1 VHQRAGVVVD
11 VGNVPVG
18 LNTTDGALLS
28 LLQRRFNR
36 FLSAD
41 LLPEFQFDVTVVP
54 AGSFDPDADLRV
66 GTLGGGRWTLQRGDF
81 QAEWNARTRRGWIRQ
96 TLNPYA
102 IDSVLR
108 IVHTLVLAAEGG
120 FLLHASSAVR
130 AGRAVLFTGPS
141 GSGKTT
147 IARLAPPDVTLLTD
161 EISYVRRTG
170 DRYTAFGTPFA
181 GELGDGGH
189 RVSAPIAALYRLDRG
204 PDNVR
209 EPLRQADAVRT
220 LMRNILFFADDRSL
234 TSDLL
239 DSACAFAAAVPAFRL
254 AFAPDA
260 RVWDTL

>member
-1 VHQRAGVVVD
+1 VVD
-11 VGNVPVG
+11 VGNIPVG

-28 LLQRRFNR
+28 LLQRRFDR
-36 FLSAD
+36 FLSAG
-41 LLPEFQFDVTVVP
+41 LPPEFQFDVTVVP
-54 AGSFDPDADLRV
+54 TGSFDPDADLRV
-66 GTLGGGRWTLQRGDF
+66 STSGGRWTLRRGDF
-81 QAEWNARTRRGWIRQ
+81 HAEWDTGNRRGWIRQ

-102 IDSVLR
+102 VDSILR
-108 IVHTLVLAAEGG
+108 IVHTLVLAPEGG

-130 AGRAVLFTGPS
+130 DGRAMLFTGPS

-161 EISYVRRTG
+161 EISYVRRTAG
-170 DRYTAFGTPFA
+170 GYTAFGTPFA
-181 GELGDGGH
+181 GELGESGQ

-209 EPLRQADAVRT
+209 EPLSQADTVRT

-234 TSDLL
+234 TNALL
-239 DSACAFAAAVPAFRL
+239 EAACDFAAAVPAFRL

-260 RVWDTL
+260 RVWETLR